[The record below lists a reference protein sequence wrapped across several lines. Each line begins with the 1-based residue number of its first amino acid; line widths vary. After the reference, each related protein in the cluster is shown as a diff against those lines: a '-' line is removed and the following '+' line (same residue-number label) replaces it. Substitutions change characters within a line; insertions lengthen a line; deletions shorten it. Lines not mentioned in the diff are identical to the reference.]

1 MMVAE
6 FFFFF

>member
-6 FFFFF
+6 F